1 MTNETMRH
9 NYWNETDLSASI
21 TQKRW
26 RTYSL
31 RHWSERR
38 AGETGSKTCIGSN
51 LQCTLTSAQCLQKL
65 TGQRM
70 RCRQAAAECAGPMYP

>member
-1 MTNETMRH
+1 MTSETMRH

-51 LQCTLTSAQCLQKL
+51 LLAD
-65 TGQRM
+65 
-70 RCRQAAAECAGPMYP
+70 